1 MISSIGSSG
10 TDSSY
15 IRQLLSRLD
24 TDSSGDVTKEEFVT
38 GSGGNESTAATLFDA
53 LDSSGSG
60 AMSLDDLAS
69 AFQSMSSLMQST
81 LLGAQEASGGRGPGG
96 DPSRMFS
103 DLDTDGD
110 GALTKEEF
118 LAGRPDDVSEE
129 DAEALWEKV
138 SGGAESVTGDEF
150 AEGMKAAG
158 PPAGGPPPGGM
169 GRGMGGGGGSEE
181 DEDSTTTSA
190 LDTNGDGVVSL
201 EELLA
206 GRSEEDSGLASQ
218 QQQLV
223 SQLQSAID
231 SYRGGTQY
239 SRSGATSSVSVAA

>member
-38 GSGGNESTAATLFDA
+38 GSGDNESTAATLFDA

-69 AFQSMSSLMQST
+69 AFQQMSSLMQST
-81 LLGAQEASGGRGPGG
+81 LLGAQEAGGGRGPGG

-103 DLDTDGD
+103 DLDADGD
-110 GALTKEEF
+110 GVLTKEEF

-138 SGGAESVTGDEF
+138 SDGADSVTSEEF

-158 PPAGGPPPGGM
+158 PPPGPPPGGM
-169 GRGMGGGGGSEE
+169 GRGGGSEE
-181 DEDSTTTSA
+181 DEDSTSTSA

-218 QQQLV
+218 QQQLI
-223 SQLQSAID
+223 SQLLSAID
-231 SYRGGTQY
+231 SYRSGTQF
-239 SRSGATSSVSVAA
+239 SRSGTASSVSVAA